1 MHKNK
6 ISLGF
11 LIFFFLLTN
20 LISGFPRSPTY
31 SCQTKHINIIPTG
44 KLQLQCYN
52 KDMFDRAPAMAK
64 TASATASLVKQIFLE
79 ESKSI

>member
-1 MHKNK
+1 
-6 ISLGF
+6 
-11 LIFFFLLTN
+11 
-20 LISGFPRSPTY
+20 
-31 SCQTKHINIIPTG
+31 
-44 KLQLQCYN
+44 LQLQCYN